1 MCVVVLSIRLF
12 RVAIT
17 FLGNFMF
24 MRIWEVVVNEIT
36 MVEMVKFG

>member
-1 MCVVVLSIRLF
+1 MRCCVKLKVVESF
-12 RVAIT
+12 HY

-36 MVEMVKFG
+36 MVEMVEFG